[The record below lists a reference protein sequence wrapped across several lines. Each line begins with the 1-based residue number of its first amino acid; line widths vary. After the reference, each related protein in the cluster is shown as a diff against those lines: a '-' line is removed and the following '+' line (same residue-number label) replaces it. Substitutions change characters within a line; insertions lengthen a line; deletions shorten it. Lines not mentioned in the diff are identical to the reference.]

1 MLTSKEKI
9 ISIIN
14 SLPDEKDEEELVEEL
29 LIRLMLERSREQF
42 KNEEYIEHET
52 VRKELLCDKNY
63 PNLVY

>member
-29 LIRLMLERSREQF
+29 MIRLMLERSRAQF
-42 KNEEYIEHET
+42 KNKEYIEHET
-52 VRKELLCDKNY
+52 VRKELSGGKNS
-63 PNLVY
+63 PNLGY